1 MEQIP
6 SNEPLEPSPPP
17 AASTSGNERVM
28 AISSLVLGVINLCAW
43 FLPICGIPLSLV
55 GIVLGFLGMKDQ
67 SQKTFAIIGIALC
80 GLGLLAGCANAAY
93 GAYLGFSG
101 QGIQFP
107 QP

>member
-6 SNEPLEPSPPP
+6 SNEPVEFSPAPS
-17 AASTSGNERVM
+17 SSGGNEKIM
-28 AISSLVLGVINLCAW
+28 AIASLVLGVINLCAW

-55 GIVLGFLGMKDQ
+55 GLVLGFLGMKDQ
-67 SQKTFAIIGIALC
+67 SQKTLAIIGIVLC
-80 GLGLLAGCANAAY
+80 GLGLLAGCVNAAY